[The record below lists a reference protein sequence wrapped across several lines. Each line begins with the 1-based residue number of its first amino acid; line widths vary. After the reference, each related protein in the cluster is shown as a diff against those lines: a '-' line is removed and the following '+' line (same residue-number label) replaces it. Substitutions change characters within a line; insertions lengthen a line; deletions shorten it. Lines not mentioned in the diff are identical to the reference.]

1 MVEESKQRIARRVSC
16 AEVAGFGHKLA
27 GIAARYPRRNGRE
40 VYRQGPCADP
50 ETCRR
55 KKAVH
60 TVQAVRCAGDRE
72 AVGVS
77 SQQILGRIF
86 LLSKETPVRRGCE
99 RAKHRDTIE
108 WAKLSGNQCAL
119 AQRHTHL
126 TERSPYP
133 KLHPILC
140 PALDICLET
149 CSAVAQYQPR
159 ATAGFWQRRN
169 YVLAFTSSGSRKDRR
184 STRAVVGQMER
195 YGGFRDRPTG
205 GYPPFGSEPFRH
217 FGSNRRKG
225 ERSAENADGKASTS
239 PVSST
244 FVLHLRTYHP
254 VLHTEHPTRHPNTRT
269 ASAQPKKS
277 PTSGNLISRGGV
289 CGASVAQALAAHPA
303 ESRMASRLAFAFAA
317 NSLPVRNTPIHHATR
332 QLLTMSARPEVV
344 CLDCTGTIMRI
355 KGSMPRCVKHPA
367 SYA

>member
-1 MVEESKQRIARRVSC
+1 MFWPLQVRGPGRSKI
-16 AEVAGFGHKLA
+16 
-27 GIAARYPRRNGRE
+27 
-40 VYRQGPCADP
+40 
-50 ETCRR
+50 
-55 KKAVH
+55 
-60 TVQAVRCAGDRE
+60 
-72 AVGVS
+72 
-77 SQQILGRIF
+77 
-86 LLSKETPVRRGCE
+86 
-99 RAKHRDTIE
+99 
-108 WAKLSGNQCAL
+108 
-119 AQRHTHL
+119 RH
-126 TERSPYP
+126 
-133 KLHPILC
+133 
-140 PALDICLET
+140 
-149 CSAVAQYQPR
+149 
-159 ATAGFWQRRN
+159 
-169 YVLAFTSSGSRKDRR
+169 SGSTKWKDL
-184 STRAVVGQMER
+184 
-195 YGGFRDRPTG
+195 GGSEIGRLE
-205 GYPPFGSEPFRH
+205 GYPPFGSEPFRP
-217 FGSNRRKG
+217 FGSNRRRRKG